1 MPMPEG
7 PLGPAQSTG
16 AVHHHMAATAEGE
29 GRRPSIYQGAT
40 EPDFLLVH
48 LLFCEVSFDTGSREA
63 DCQYRE

>member
-1 MPMPEG
+1 MPEG
-7 PLGPAQSTG
+7 PWVLHTSTS